1 MEKGLEEKE
10 AEESGLF
17 SFDWAIASRAQNW
30 PNRAFDPSSADFIA
44 HLWRIPSDPSLFS
57 FNGTVWQRR
66 REKVF

>member
-17 SFDWAIASRAQNW
+17 SFDCAIASRAQDW
-30 PNRAFDPSSADFIA
+30 ANRAFDPSSADFIA
-44 HLWRIPSDPSLFS
+44 HLWRIPSLFS
-57 FNGTVWQRR
+57 FNGTVRQRR